1 MIRIQAICKRKIFMQ
16 MASPLLTEKGISVIS
31 VCESTPAAIEEYKR
45 NKPPVVLMDAN
56 MGTQPF
62 SFSTPQLIEQLRH
75 INPDVKIIVITN
87 SKEDFIIQQLKSYSI
102 SGYFYRSMEHVLDA
116 MVSCI
121 RKVEAGQECFVA

>member
-16 MASPLLTEKGISVIS
+16 MASPLLTAKGINVIS
-31 VCESTPAAIEEYKR
+31 VCESNPAAIEEYKK

-75 INPDVKIIVITN
+75 INPAVKIIVITN
-87 SKEDFIIQQLKSYSI
+87 SKEDFIIQQLKNYNI

-116 MVSCI
+116 MVNCI
-121 RKVEAGQECFVA
+121 KKVEAGQESFAA